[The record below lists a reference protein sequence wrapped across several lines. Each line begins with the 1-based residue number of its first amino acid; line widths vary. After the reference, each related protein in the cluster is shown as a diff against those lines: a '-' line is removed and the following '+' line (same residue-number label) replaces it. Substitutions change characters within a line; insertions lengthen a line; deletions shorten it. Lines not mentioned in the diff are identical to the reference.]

1 MQASSKPFWSLR
13 NAPGESGEPVVPQ
26 IRRPVIGERV
36 LRREDARLLTGRGR
50 YLDDHDVPGLAHV
63 AILRSAAPHAR
74 IQGIDVSAARGL
86 PGVVAVVTQPDLDA
100 AGAQAMHHRLSI
112 PGIQPLAWTIL
123 ATDIVRFVGE
133 PIAAV
138 VATSRAIAEDGCEL
152 IEVDY
157 EHLPPVL
164 GAMEALAPDAP
175 RLYPEWSTNEFLH
188 LESATPRLEEALSRA
203 PRRLTRRFESH
214 RIAAVPLEGHG
225 AQASFDPATGVLT
238 VIASNQ
244 QPHQLRTVI
253 AEVCNLPEARVR
265 VVAPDMGGGFGN
277 KQHFS
282 REECLVAL
290 LALVTGR
297 PVRWAQDRT
306 EGLTASI
313 HSRPQIHDVTAGYDE
328 EGRLLALSVRVVSD
342 VGNPVLYFSGIGPSL
357 VTVGAL
363 SGGYHVG
370 ELGWSLS
377 CVATNSCPV
386 GAYRGFGQPEAH
398 LTTERVMDL
407 IAGDLGLDPTLVRRR
422 NLIPDEPRPWIT
434 DDGARIDVGS
444 LGPQLDQL
452 LASFGYPQWRQRQT
466 SMREG
471 GQLVGIGLSTLV
483 QGTAPTQYGVAGR
496 FGSFEMATVSVLPD
510 GHVTVVV
517 GSKSQGQAHETILAQ
532 VAAAALAVDISRVTV
547 ADGDT
552 AALPYGMGS
561 WGSRTA
567 VMAGGAVLQAAETVR
582 DKMAAIR
589 HHMASSAA
597 DAAVP
602 GFDAVAAEAWWHP
615 HRLPPGIEPGLTATV
630 LYSPG
635 RTIPVPDQHGHVNFD
650 ETFGSHMMAIAVEVD
665 PVTGRV
671 AVLDA
676 LLASDCGVLINP
688 TVVEGQHQGG
698 FAQGLGNVLF
708 EEVRYSPEAQPETST
723 LLDYRIPEASDV
735 PVLRV
740 VHRQTP
746 SELAGGFRGVGEA
759 AIIATPAALAGAV
772 ADALQPLGVEITST
786 RLHPHVLRTLIRD
799 AGYLPDA
806 AAFAKA

>member
-1 MQASSKPFWSLR
+1 
-13 NAPGESGEPVVPQ
+13 
-26 IRRPVIGERV
+26 VIGERV
-36 LRREDARLLTGRGR
+36 LRREDSRLLTGRGR

-74 IQGIDVSAARGL
+74 IQAIDVSAARGL
-86 PGVVAVVTQPDLDA
+86 PGVIAVVTQSDLDA
-100 AGAQAMHHRLSI
+100 AGAQAMQHRLSI
-112 PGIQPLAWTIL
+112 PGIRPLAWTIL
-123 ATDIVRFVGE
+123 ATDVVRFVGE

-152 IEVDY
+152 IEVKY
-157 EHLPPVL
+157 EDLPRVL
-164 GAMEALAPDAP
+164 GATEALAPDAP
-175 RLYPEWSTNEFLH
+175 RLYPEWDSNEFLH
-188 LESATPRLEEALSRA
+188 LESATPGLQEALSAA
-203 PRRLTRRFESH
+203 PHRLTRRFESH

-225 AQASFDPATGVLT
+225 AQASFDSATGVLT

-253 AEVCNLPEARVR
+253 AEVCNLSEARVR

-277 KQHFS
+277 KQHFT

-297 PVRWAQDRT
+297 PVRWAQDRA

-313 HSRPQIHDVTAGYDE
+313 HSRPQIHDVTAGYDD
-328 EGRLLALSVRVVSD
+328 EGRLLALSVNVISD
-342 VGNPVLYFSGIGPSL
+342 VGHPVLYFSGVGPAL

-363 SGGYHVG
+363 SGGYAVG

-377 CVATNSCPV
+377 CVATNTCPV

-407 IAGDLGLDPTLVRRR
+407 IAADLGLDPALVRRR
-422 NLIPDEPRPWIT
+422 NLIPEAPRPWIAH
-434 DDGARIDVGS
+434 DGARIDVGP
-444 LGPQLDQL
+444 LAPQLDQL
-452 LASFGYPQWRQRQT
+452 LASFGYSEWRQRQT
-466 SMREG
+466 RMRDA

-517 GSKSQGQAHETILAQ
+517 GSKSQGQAHETVLAQ
-532 VAAAALAVDISRVTV
+532 VAAGTLGVDVSLVTV

-567 VMAGGAVLQAAETVR
+567 VMAGGAVLQAAEAVR
-582 DKMAAIR
+582 EKMVAIGRQMAAKSGSAEAGVAV
-589 HHMASSAA
+589 AS
-597 DAAVP
+597 P
-602 GFDAVAAEAWWHP
+602 GFDAIAAEACWHP
-615 HRLPPGIEPGLTATV
+615 HRLPPGMEPGLTASV

-671 AVLDA
+671 VVLDA
-676 LLASDCGVLINP
+676 LLASDCGVVINP
-688 TVVEGQHQGG
+688 MVVEGQHQGG

-735 PVLRV
+735 PALRV

-772 ADALQPLGVEITST
+772 ADALQPLEVEITST
-786 RLHPHVLRTLIRD
+786 RLHPHVLRKLIRN

-806 AAFAKA
+806 AAFARA